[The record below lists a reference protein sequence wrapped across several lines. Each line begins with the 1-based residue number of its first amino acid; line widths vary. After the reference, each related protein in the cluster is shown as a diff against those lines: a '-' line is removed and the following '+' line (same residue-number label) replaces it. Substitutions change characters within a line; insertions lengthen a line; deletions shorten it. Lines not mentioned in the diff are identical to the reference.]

1 MARLASAPRA
11 AGWRHAWGRLSHGD
25 RVGITVL
32 VSAAVILYVPLSI
45 AGHPLVPGDDLA
57 QNYPLRVL
65 TGSLIR
71 DGHFPTWDPFIWS
84 GTPLLAGWNAGSLYP
99 GTWLFALLPGV
110 AAWTLNLVLL
120 SATAGL
126 GVYMLLR
133 ILRCGPLGATL
144 AALCFTYTGFISGQL
159 VHIGLVQ
166 GAAYLAWMLVAVE
179 LLARVP
185 TTRAALLPMLLLS
198 ASTALCVLAGEPRA
212 ISSAAVVVGIY
223 LALRLLSLGWRRGF
237 RLAGVTATGVVLG
250 MGIGAVQWLPGL
262 TFVARSQRTL
272 DSYQAFGA
280 GSFTWRVLAQS
291 LLVPFLLGGNTNFG
305 LPIYVGGYNLA
316 EVTVGVGILPLVAA
330 CAYLPRLASAG
341 LATLSRFG
349 GGRASARARVVND
362 SSHPAR
368 RALAVWY
375 AMGLVGVLLALGT
388 TTPLGRLLIQIP
400 LYGGQRLQNRN
411 AVIFDL
417 ALAVL
422 LGFFVDDLV
431 GRRRDAD
438 HRAQQSLAVLETL
451 PRRLLAVLPVVG
463 CLGLVA
469 VAYLSPI
476 GLQLRLG
483 VTEPVDDLFKQ
494 LTPYLGATA
503 ALALAIGCF
512 ALIAHRLTHTARVV
526 LVVVLA
532 GADLG
537 VWLANASYATA
548 PSAVLAGSTTASR
561 QLRELS
567 DGARFAL
574 YDPLDIG
581 ATQGQS
587 SSELGKPD
595 VNILRGIPSIQGYGS
610 IVSGLYQ
617 DETDTHSI
625 GDLSPAVL
633 QNGLANELD
642 LRVLLTLPV
651 YLEEGLPP
659 NSPIPVAGVPPR
671 AASGS
676 HSAAVTPAPAPLA
689 SGPWVVNPS
698 SRKAWLL
705 PSVSVV
711 RRVTVV
717 VNRTGGPLP
726 RVLDVA
732 LERPAGAT
740 QFTAVPVVDGK
751 AVFVSPSPQSAEMV
765 VIGDPGSGAATVGAV
780 VVVTQNPDDRLLLDG
795 SLQGSLVALQWEYD
809 GHLGPYTVF
818 VNHDVDGAAW
828 LQTARSRAVTGSQL
842 GLGSVQITSE
852 STSGGE
858 KMTVAAKRPA
868 LLVRS
873 VAFEPGSTAT
883 LTPSGEGAVRVLAA
897 RQLGLIQAVRIP
909 AGNYLV
915 TWSYAPR
922 SVEIG
927 VLLSF
932 GSLIVMLLV
941 VVVYVADRRR
951 RRRVTVVG
959 LTAAGQQP
967 EIGGSG

>member
-1 MARLASAPRA
+1 MAPLAKAPRA

-25 RVGITVL
+25 RTGIAVL
-32 VSAAVILYVPLSI
+32 VSAAVVSYVPLSI
-45 AGHPLVPGDDLA
+45 LGHPLVPGDDLT
-57 QNYPLRVL
+57 QSYPLRVF

-120 SATAGL
+120 SATAAL
-126 GVYMLLR
+126 GVYVLLR

-144 AALCFTYTGFISGQL
+144 AALCFTYTGFVSGQL

-179 LLARVP
+179 LLARVS
-185 TTRAALLPMLLLS
+185 TSRAATLPMLLLVV
-198 ASTALCVLAGEPRA
+198 STALCMLAGEPRA

-223 LALRLLSLGWRRGF
+223 LATRLLSLSWRRGF
-237 RLAGVTATGVVLG
+237 RLAAVTATGVALG
-250 MGIGAVQWLPGL
+250 VGIGAVQWLPGL
-262 TFVARSQRTL
+262 TFVARSQRSL
-272 DSYQAFGA
+272 DAYQAFGA

-305 LPIYVGGYNLA
+305 LPVYVGSYNLA

-330 CAYLPRLASAG
+330 CAYLPRLASTG
-341 LATLSRFG
+341 LAKLSRFG
-349 GGRASARARVVND
+349 GGQASAGVGLVND
-362 SSHPAR
+362 PSHPTR

-375 AMGLVGVLLALGT
+375 VLGLVGVLLALGT

-422 LGFFVDDLV
+422 LGFFVDDLA
-431 GRRRDAD
+431 GHHRDAG
-438 HRAQQSLAVLETL
+438 HRTQQSLALLETL
-451 PRRLLAVLPVVG
+451 PRRLLAALPVLG
-463 CLGLVA
+463 CLGLIA

-483 VTEPVDDLFKQ
+483 VTDPVDDLFKR

-503 ALALAIGCF
+503 ALALAIACF
-512 ALIAHRLTHTARVV
+512 AFVAHRLTHASRVV

-537 VWLANASYATA
+537 VYLANASYATV
-548 PSAVLAGSTTASR
+548 PRAVLDGSTPASR
-561 QLRELS
+561 QLAQLS

-574 YDPLDIG
+574 YDPLDVG
-581 ATQGQS
+581 AAQGQS
-587 SSELGKPD
+587 SSEIGKPD

-617 DETDTHSI
+617 DQTDTHSI

-659 NSPIPVAGVPPR
+659 NSSIPAAGVAPT

-676 HSAAVTPAPAPLA
+676 HSAVGSPAPAPLA
-689 SGPWVVNPS
+689 SGPWVVTPS
-698 SRKAWLL
+698 SRKEWLL

-717 VNRTGGPLP
+717 VNRTSGPLP
-726 RVLDVA
+726 SVLNVA
-732 LERPAGAT
+732 LERPAEPA

-751 AVFVSPSPQSAEMV
+751 AVFVSPSPQSAEAV
-765 VIGDPGSGAATVGAV
+765 IIGDPGSRAATVGAV

-795 SLQGSLVALQWEYD
+795 SLQGSLAAPQWEYD

-818 VNHDVDGAAW
+818 VNHDVDGPAW
-828 LQTARSRAVTGSQL
+828 LQTAHSRAVTGAQL
-842 GLGSVQITSE
+842 GLGSVQISAE
-852 STSGGE
+852 PTSGGE

-883 LTPSGEGAVRVLAA
+883 LTPSGGGAVRLLAA
-897 RQLGLIQAVRIP
+897 RRLGLIQAVRIP
-909 AGNYLV
+909 AGKFVV

-927 VLLSF
+927 VWLSF
-932 GSLIVMLLV
+932 GSVIVAMLLS
-941 VVVYVADRRR
+941 VVYFEDRRR
-951 RRRVTVVG
+951 RRRVTLAG
-959 LTAAGQQP
+959 LTAAGQRL
-967 EIGGSG
+967 EIGGSE